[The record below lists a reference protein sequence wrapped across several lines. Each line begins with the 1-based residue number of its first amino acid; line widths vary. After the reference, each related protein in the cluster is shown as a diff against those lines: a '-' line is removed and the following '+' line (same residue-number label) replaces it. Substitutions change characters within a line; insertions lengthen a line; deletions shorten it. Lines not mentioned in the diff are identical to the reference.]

1 MRSKKSEIRNPKSK
15 ICSPCEGRHRLLYVL
30 YSSDDPSKMLRL
42 FDLTL
47 DGVQEGQAGEMVL
60 EVFLTAMHGITPF
73 VVRDGAVRSDRQ
85 LKSFIE
91 PF

>member
-1 MRSKKSEIRNPKSK
+1 M
-15 ICSPCEGRHRLLYVL
+15 L

-73 VVRDGAVRSDRQ
+73 AVKN
-85 LKSFIE
+85 L
-91 PF
+91 